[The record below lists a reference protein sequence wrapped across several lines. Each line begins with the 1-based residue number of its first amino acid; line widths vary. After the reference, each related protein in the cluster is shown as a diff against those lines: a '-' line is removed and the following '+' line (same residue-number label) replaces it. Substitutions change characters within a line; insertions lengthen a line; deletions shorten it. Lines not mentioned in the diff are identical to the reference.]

1 MRATRSTNRN
11 LARSSRHPYRKLQPS
26 NIHPPCVA
34 PTDDGPTTSS
44 TQSAPTRI
52 SPVPHKRSIMPSQ
65 RRLRLLVVGL
75 LAVVVVTLVYT
86 SQMRAAEEADR
97 RTINDFWHK
106 TMNGLDRAHGQ
117 TVLDSKKGSAKGG
130 AGKDEDDAQLAKDMR
145 ARLDAAAQKAKDS
158 ANSKVLRP
166 EKPEQVIG
174 VGSSAGGQTKGS
186 KENPGDK
193 AESKETDEEH
203 QVESTI
209 NDILKKS
216 PGETIWSHSVETVG

>member
-1 MRATRSTNRN
+1 
-11 LARSSRHPYRKLQPS
+11 
-26 NIHPPCVA
+26 
-34 PTDDGPTTSS
+34 
-44 TQSAPTRI
+44 
-52 SPVPHKRSIMPSQ
+52 MPSQ

-86 SQMRAAEEADR
+86 SQMRATEEVDR

-106 TMNGLDRAHGQ
+106 TMNGLDRAHGGTHGQ

-130 AGKDEDDAQLAKDMR
+130 GGKDEDDAQLAKDMR

-186 KENPGDK
+186 KENPGDDG

-216 PGETIWSHSVETVG
+216 PGETLWSHTVETVG